1 MLSHFGHAKL
11 FVSVWTIARQAPL
24 SMGFSRQE
32 YWSGLPF
39 PSPKD
44 LSDPGIKLISLM
56 FSAMAGRFFTWEAPT
71 IVYSQAKLNLSFH
84 KTLVLPFPQFWS
96 CGLKSSFRLLE
107 FKKELSSVKD
117 TVSLQIVTEMPPFS
131 VSVSQYFF
139 SLPFKIHSFGIKQI
153 IL

>member
-1 MLSHFGHAKL
+1 M
-11 FVSVWTIARQAPL
+11 
-24 SMGFSRQE
+24 
-32 YWSGLPF
+32 PF